1 MDLALLCTAC
11 NYSHQLQTWLEKDCS
26 LYFVFIGFYK
36 FPLCILLIN
45 IYHINYT
52 TDAFVSH
59 LCMLLVPLETQWTES
74 PTNTMSNLFNEVAQY
89 FLEYQVWALSGAREI
104 SWSRLSVLAVH
115 WNPMRRL
122 NTKCP
127 GPTCRDSDVIGQV
140 ESRNQY
146 FKITPR
152 WFSSE

>member
-59 LCMLLVPLETQWTES
+59 LCMLLVPLETQ
-74 PTNTMSNLFNEVAQY
+74 
-89 FLEYQVWALSGAREI
+89 
-104 SWSRLSVLAVH
+104 
-115 WNPMRRL
+115 
-122 NTKCP
+122 
-127 GPTCRDSDVIGQV
+127 
-140 ESRNQY
+140 
-146 FKITPR
+146 
-152 WFSSE
+152 